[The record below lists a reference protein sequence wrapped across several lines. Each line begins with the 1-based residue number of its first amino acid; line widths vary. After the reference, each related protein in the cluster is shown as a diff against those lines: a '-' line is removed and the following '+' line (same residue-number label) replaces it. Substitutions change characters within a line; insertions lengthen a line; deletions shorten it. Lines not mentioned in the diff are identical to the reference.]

1 MTEMGK
7 KEIPSSL
14 VGAGWANFGSTPTNT
29 QMATK
34 DSSST
39 TKNNATAP
47 APDEV
52 VAEASCP
59 DAAHG
64 GDGKKAGG
72 RISSGGKA
80 PRKALSSASRK
91 ATSDGEPRVV
101 KKRGPPRPH
110 RRLEADVLHGR
121 IEKLQKR
128 IDKAKGVLEE
138 AERHI
143 DVYNKEKKYRAAE
156 APMDA

>member
-1 MTEMGK
+1 
-7 KEIPSSL
+7 
-14 VGAGWANFGSTPTNT
+14 
-29 QMATK
+29 MATK

>member
-1 MTEMGK
+1 MR
-7 KEIPSSL
+7 
-14 VGAGWANFGSTPTNT
+14 AWAASDSE
-29 QMATK
+29 AT
-34 DSSST
+34 
-39 TKNNATAP
+39 
-47 APDEV
+47 
-52 VAEASCP
+52 
-59 DAAHG
+59 
-64 GDGKKAGG
+64 DGKKAGRG
-72 RISSGGKA
+72 SSGGKA
-80 PRKALSSASRK
+80 PRKALSKK
-91 ATSDGEPRVV
+91 AGGEPRVV